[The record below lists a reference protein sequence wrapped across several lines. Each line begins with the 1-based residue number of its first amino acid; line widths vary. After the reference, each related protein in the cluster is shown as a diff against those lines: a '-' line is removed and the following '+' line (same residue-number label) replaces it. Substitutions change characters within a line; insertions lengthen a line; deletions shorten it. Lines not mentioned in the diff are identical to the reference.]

1 MVGSSLASLLAR
13 SGVSLDFDL
22 ASVCQ
27 ELTSKQQLDE
37 KTAEG
42 YYMLWRCYSS
52 RKGVDARIS
61 MPGGHDD
68 LSTPL
73 MSLASS
79 ISLGQVGLSC
89 TTLARRQLEVEG
101 LGADNLVLGRGAFG
115 TVVLGKWNGAKVAVK
130 VMESEATARR
140 KKSLESEVL
149 ARLLGH
155 ENVVKVFAVYG
166 VEQRHAIIIM
176 EYVGSRN
183 LHHLLVERR
192 EKHLSRDWLLEV
204 ATQVTRALVHC
215 HQKKVLHLDVKPANV
230 LVTSKGICKLGDFGC
245 SVSMAK
251 SGTPVGTK
259 AFLVGTPGYQ
269 APELLLGK
277 SPATACDVYS
287 LGILL
292 WQLDSREVPYA
303 GQHPQAVMWSVVAVG
318 ARPTIPPPER
328 AVIGLQG
335 FSLLFKHCWAALPEH
350 RPAVDL
356 VLKWVEALKHS
367 NITKPLGKRS
377 SLLRIYTGTM
387 LPEMEYKT
395 VRILPSTTALHLVSK
410 LLDSFNLRHI
420 DPYLFSVQLE
430 LGTEQNLLTLA
441 PGDTFLSLL
450 TCLPWACKPYKA
462 RIQARPGGLLKV
474 HCSCL
479 LEACGV
485 TSVKVAHDSKVEHV
499 LKVVMKTRREE
510 RGGDENLVEVSP
522 AGKRR
527 YLEAEEMPLEVMQAW
542 PSPGWRLEVERN
554 MEEETHLWW
563 RRRSNFGCGNK
574 KGHCKD

>member
-1 MVGSSLASLLAR
+1 MVGSSLTSLLAR

-27 ELTSKQQLDE
+27 EMNSRQQLDE
-37 KTAEG
+37 KTPEG

-52 RKGVDARIS
+52 RRGVNARIS
-61 MPGGHDD
+61 KPGAHD
-68 LSTPL
+68 LHTPL

-89 TTLARRQLEVEG
+89 TTLRRHQLEVEG
-101 LGADNLVLGRGAFG
+101 LGADNLILGRGAFG
-115 TVVLGKWNGAKVAVK
+115 TVVLGKWYGAKVAVK
-130 VMESEATARR
+130 VMESEANARR

-166 VEQRHAIIIM
+166 MEQRHAIIIM
-176 EYVGSRN
+176 EYVGTRN

-192 EKHLSRDWLLEV
+192 EKHLSRDWLLGV
-204 ATQVTRALVHC
+204 AAQVTRALVHC
-215 HQKKVLHLDVKPANV
+215 HQMKVLHLDVKPANV

-245 SVSMAK
+245 SVSTTK
-251 SGTPVGTK
+251 HGTPVGAK

-277 SPATACDVYS
+277 SPTAACDVYS

-318 ARPTIPPPER
+318 ARPKLPPPER
-328 AVIGLQG
+328 AAVGLQG
-335 FSLLFKHCWAALPEH
+335 FSLLFTHCWAVLAEH

-356 VLKWVEALKHS
+356 VLKWVEALKDTS
-367 NITKPLGKRS
+367 TTSKPFSILRRS
-377 SLLRIYTGTM
+377 SLLRLYTGSM

-395 VRILPSTTALHLVSK
+395 VRVLPSTTASHLVTR

-420 DPYLFSVQLE
+420 DPHLFSVQLE
-430 LGTEQNLLTLA
+430 LGAGSNLLTLA
-441 PGDTFLSLL
+441 PGDTLFSLL
-450 TCLPWACKPYKA
+450 TCMPWACKPYKA
-462 RIQARPGGLLKV
+462 RLQARPGGLLKI

-479 LEACGV
+479 LQACGV
-485 TSVKVAHDSKVEHV
+485 TSVKVAYDSKVEQV
-499 LKVVMKTRREE
+499 LEVVMKTRREE

-522 AGKRR
+522 EGRRR
-527 YLEAEEMPLEVMQAW
+527 YLDAEEKPLDLMQAW
-542 PSPGWRLEVERN
+542 PSSGWRLEVERN

-563 RRRSNFGCGNK
+563 RKCSNFGCGNI
-574 KGHCKD
+574 KGH